1 MVRMTSLRTGV
12 TLNYYDQGKSS
23 GVPVIFLHGVTD
35 SWRAFEP
42 VLDRLPDTIR
52 ALAISQRGHGASSK
66 PADGYRYADMAGDL
80 AALMDALNLPS
91 AVIVG
96 HSMGASV
103 AQRFAAD
110 NPSRVAGLVLM
121 GAFSTLYRH
130 RGVQEFWDSAL
141 AELTDPVDADFVR
154 EFQVS
159 TLARPVPADF
169 LDMVVHQSLLVP
181 ARVWR
186 ACFSGFLES
195 PDFSH
200 ELSRVQAPTLIA
212 WGDLDVYAGRADQ
225 DALLAA
231 IPGSR
236 LVVYAGG
243 GHAFHWEDPD
253 RFVSDLVSFIYQP
266 AGAAAAAGTGAEV
279 EAGR

>member
-1 MVRMTSLRTGV
+1 MVRMTTLRTGV
-12 TLNYYDQGKSS
+12 TLNYYEQGKTS

-66 PADGYRYADMAGDL
+66 PEDGYRYADMAGDI
-80 AALMDALNLPS
+80 AALMDALALPS

-110 NPSRVAGLVLM
+110 HPSRVAGLVLM
-121 GAFSTLYRH
+121 GAFATVYGN
-130 RGVQEFWDSAL
+130 RGIQEFWDSAL

-159 TLARPVPADF
+159 TLARPVPPDF

-186 ACFSGFLES
+186 AAFKGFLET

-200 ELSRVQAPTLIA
+200 ELSRLTAPTLIA
-212 WGDLDVYAGRADQ
+212 WGERDAYAGRVDQ
-225 DALLAA
+225 DALQAA

-236 LVVYAGG
+236 LITYPGA
-243 GHAFHWEDPD
+243 GHAFHWEEPE
-253 RFVSDLVSFIYQP
+253 RFVADLVSFIYQP
-266 AGAAAAAGTGAEV
+266 AATAGDATAEV
-279 EAGR
+279 EAGL